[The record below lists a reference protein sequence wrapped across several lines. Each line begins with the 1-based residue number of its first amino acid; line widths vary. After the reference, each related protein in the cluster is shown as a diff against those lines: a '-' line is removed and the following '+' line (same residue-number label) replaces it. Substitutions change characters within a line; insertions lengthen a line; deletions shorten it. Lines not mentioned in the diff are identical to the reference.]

1 MITVHVRGLDG
12 FQHDLTVSEDR
23 LLDGIHTLTSEL
35 AQETGKGARQ
45 KADPDKL
52 TGAAMNSIRARGPV
66 VEAGM
71 GIEHY
76 GFADFGGK
84 VGPHR
89 SISRRYIKG
98 GRYLFP
104 TVRGLGVMKQADA
117 MVDKAVKGLQ

>member
-12 FQHDLTVSEDR
+12 FQHDLVVSEDR

-35 AQETGKGARQ
+35 ADETEAGART
-45 KADPDKL
+45 KASREKL

-66 VEAGM
+66 VEAGV

-84 VGPHR
+84 VGKNR
-89 SISRRYIKG
+89 SIHRRYIKG
-98 GRYLFP
+98 GRYLYP
-104 TVRGLGVMKQADA
+104 TVRGLGVVKQADA
-117 MVDKAVKGLQ
+117 MVDKATKDLQ